1 MSRMN
6 INSEVIKGTINDAVC
21 SLYNLCNVMEQL
33 DDNSLNGEFENIGNF
48 VSYIKTLESELNESL
63 NRYDDLF

>member
-1 MSRMN
+1 MSRMI
-6 INSEVIKGTINDAVC
+6 INGEVVKGTINDVVS

-33 DDNSLNGEFENIGNF
+33 DDSSLNGEFENICNF
-48 VSYIKTLESELNESL
+48 VAYVKTLESELNESL